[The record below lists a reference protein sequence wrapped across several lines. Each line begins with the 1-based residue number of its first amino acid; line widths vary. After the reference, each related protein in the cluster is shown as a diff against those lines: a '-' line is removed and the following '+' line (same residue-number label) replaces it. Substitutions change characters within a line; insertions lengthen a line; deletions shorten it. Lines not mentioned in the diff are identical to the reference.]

1 MPLPLGTMDLSHGSG
16 VSGPLGTLGKEFQAN
31 CGNRS
36 LIAVDRRAELGV
48 RKGREHSW
56 GHSRSRL
63 FVLCFREMAF
73 CITEFCTVV
82 SLNLCME
89 PSRCT
94 VQRQDGSSRGRSGW
108 MRLG

>member
-1 MPLPLGTMDLSHGSG
+1 MPVPLGTMDLSQGSG

-56 GHSRSRL
+56 G
-63 FVLCFREMAF
+63 A
-73 CITEFCTVV
+73 
-82 SLNLCME
+82 
-89 PSRCT
+89 
-94 VQRQDGSSRGRSGW
+94 SGKCYFA
-108 MRLG
+108 LQISALLYH